1 MSINDGVEMTML
13 LELICFSTYEKMQG
27 FSDKCVLLFTQQ
39 FKMATNS
46 GGEKRF
52 LRKVTR

>member
-46 GGEKRF
+46 GGGKMIFEKSH
-52 LRKVTR
+52 